1 LLRKLNGSA
10 WASTRNIISK
20 GALKTTTVWIW
31 ALHSDAHDFGA
42 VSKTSAAGAGGDK
55 YELSRKVFSS
65 NLAHLS
71 VVLFW
76 ISGMHFHGAYFSNY
90 SAWIKDPFTVSPTSQ
105 YVWEVVSQ
113 GSFNADLGG
122 FSQGLY
128 ITSGLF
134 NVWITQGIIN
144 LTTLKG
150 ISSVGLMSSGADTKF
165 SIYPYAY
172 INSTR

>member
-1 LLRKLNGSA
+1 MGTRTIIAKGS
-10 WASTRNIISK
+10 I
-20 GALKTTTVWIW
+20 KTTTFWIW
-31 ALHSDAHDFGA
+31 ALHADAHDFA
-42 VSKTSAAGAGGDK
+42 AASKAASSNAGGIK

-65 NLAHLS
+65 NLAHIS

-90 SAWIKDPFTVSPTSQ
+90 SAWIKEPFAISPTSQ
-105 YVWEVVSQ
+105 SVWEVVSQ
-113 GSFNADLGG
+113 GALNAELGG
-122 FSQGLY
+122 LSRGLY

-150 ISSVGLMSSGADTKF
+150 ISSVGLLT
-165 SIYPYAY
+165 
-172 INSTR
+172 